1 MKKEKEKITNIP
13 TEKKIKNKKDK
24 TATFNLIEVIV
35 IIIMTSL
42 VVSVSTGIIV
52 YKNYYKIDK
61 TSSNKDYLK
70 ELEYAY
76 NNILNSYVEKVDEK
90 ELTNAAIKGMY
101 NYLGDP
107 YTSYLDKD
115 STDNLMDRL
124 KGEYKG
130 IGVEITTNES
140 GTVVMTVFENSPAEE
155 AGIMVGDIITKV
167 KGVDVNGKTT
177 SEVSNMIKS
186 TNGNVEIEVNRGGIT
201 KTLTLKVS
209 TVRIKSVIKNKYDKT
224 GYLRIET
231 FSNTTYKQFKENLE
245 TLEKDGIENLIVD
258 VRNNGGGFL
267 NSAVEIA
274 ELFVEKGKPIYG
286 LQTKDKKEMY
296 KDTTK
301 EKRDY
306 KVIVLINGGS
316 ASASEVLAAALKE
329 SYGATL
335 LGTKSYGKGTVQ
347 DTSELESGGMIKYTT
362 AYWLTPKGVTINE
375 KGLTPDIEVTGSFK
389 DGMTLENDVELQTAI
404 NNLKQIYTK
413 RKKKL
418 GLDLVLCYNIISE
431 RGYL

>member
-306 KVIVLINGGS
+306 KVMILINGGS

-389 DGMTLENDVELQTAI
+389 DGMILENDVELQTAI
-404 NNLKQIYTK
+404 NNLK
-413 RKKKL
+413 
-418 GLDLVLCYNIISE
+418 
-431 RGYL
+431 

>member
-13 TEKKIKNKKDK
+13 TEKIIKNKKDK

-301 EKRDY
+301 EKREY

-404 NNLKQIYTK
+404 NNLK
-413 RKKKL
+413 
-418 GLDLVLCYNIISE
+418 
-431 RGYL
+431 

>member
-209 TVRIKSVIKNKYDKT
+209 TVSIKSVIKNKYYKT

-231 FSNTTYKQFKENLE
+231 FSNTTYKQFKESLE

-389 DGMTLENDVELQTAI
+389 DGMILENDVELQTAI
-404 NNLKQIYTK
+404 NNLK
-413 RKKKL
+413 
-418 GLDLVLCYNIISE
+418 
-431 RGYL
+431 

>member
-1 MKKEKEKITNIP
+1 MKKEKEKEKITNIP
-13 TEKKIKNKKDK
+13 KEKKIKNKKDK
-24 TATFNLIEVIV
+24 IATFNLIEVIV

-61 TSSNKDYLK
+61 NSSNKDYLK

-209 TVRIKSVIKNKYDKT
+209 TVSIKSVVKNKYDKT

-231 FSNTTYKQFKENLE
+231 FSNTTYKQFKESLE

-389 DGMTLENDVELQTAI
+389 DEMTLENDVELQTAI
-404 NNLKQIYTK
+404 NNLK
-413 RKKKL
+413 
-418 GLDLVLCYNIISE
+418 
-431 RGYL
+431 

>member
-209 TVRIKSVIKNKYDKT
+209 TVSIKSVIKNKYDKT

-306 KVIVLINGGS
+306 KVMILINGGS

-375 KGLTPDIEVTGSFK
+375 RGLTPDIEVTGSFK
-389 DGMTLENDVELQTAI
+389 DEMTLENDVELQTAI
-404 NNLKQIYTK
+404 NNLK
-413 RKKKL
+413 
-418 GLDLVLCYNIISE
+418 
-431 RGYL
+431 

>member
-13 TEKKIKNKKDK
+13 TEKIIKNKKDK

-155 AGIMVGDIITKV
+155 AGIMVGDIITKI

-306 KVIVLINGGS
+306 KVMVLINGGS

-404 NNLKQIYTK
+404 NNLK
-413 RKKKL
+413 
-418 GLDLVLCYNIISE
+418 
-431 RGYL
+431 

>member
-1 MKKEKEKITNIP
+1 MKKEKEKEKITNIP

-130 IGVEITTNES
+130 IGIEITTNES

-209 TVRIKSVIKNKYDKT
+209 TVSIKSVIKNKYDKT

-306 KVIVLINGGS
+306 KVMILINGGS

-404 NNLKQIYTK
+404 NNLK
-413 RKKKL
+413 
-418 GLDLVLCYNIISE
+418 
-431 RGYL
+431 

>member
-1 MKKEKEKITNIP
+1 MKKEKEKEKITNMP
-13 TEKKIKNKKDK
+13 KEKKIKNKKDK
-24 TATFNLIEVIV
+24 IATFNLIEVIV

-107 YTSYLDKD
+107 YTSYLDKN

-209 TVRIKSVIKNKYDKT
+209 TVSIKSVVKNKYDKT

-231 FSNTTYKQFKENLE
+231 FSNTTYKQFKESLE

-389 DGMTLENDVELQTAI
+389 DEMTLENDVELQTAI
-404 NNLKQIYTK
+404 NNLK
-413 RKKKL
+413 
-418 GLDLVLCYNIISE
+418 
-431 RGYL
+431 

>member
-209 TVRIKSVIKNKYDKT
+209 TVSIKSVIKNKYDKT

-404 NNLKQIYTK
+404 NNLK
-413 RKKKL
+413 
-418 GLDLVLCYNIISE
+418 
-431 RGYL
+431 

>member
-1 MKKEKEKITNIP
+1 MKKEKEKITNMP
-13 TEKKIKNKKDK
+13 KEKKIKNKKDK
-24 TATFNLIEVIV
+24 IATFNLIEVIV

-209 TVRIKSVIKNKYDKT
+209 TVSIKSVIKNKYDKT

-231 FSNTTYKQFKENLE
+231 FSNTTYKQFKESLE

-389 DGMTLENDVELQTAI
+389 DEMTLENDVELQTAI
-404 NNLKQIYTK
+404 NNLK
-413 RKKKL
+413 
-418 GLDLVLCYNIISE
+418 
-431 RGYL
+431 

>member
-115 STDNLMDRL
+115 STDNLMDCL

-209 TVRIKSVIKNKYDKT
+209 TVSIKSVIKNKYDKT

-306 KVIVLINGGS
+306 KVMILINGGS

-404 NNLKQIYTK
+404 NNLK
-413 RKKKL
+413 
-418 GLDLVLCYNIISE
+418 
-431 RGYL
+431 

>member
-1 MKKEKEKITNIP
+1 MKKEKEKEKITNMQK
-13 TEKKIKNKKDK
+13 EKKIKNKKDK
-24 TATFNLIEVIV
+24 IATFNLIEVIV

-209 TVRIKSVIKNKYDKT
+209 TVSIKSVIKNKYDKT

-389 DGMTLENDVELQTAI
+389 DEMTLENDVELQTAI
-404 NNLKQIYTK
+404 NNLK
-413 RKKKL
+413 
-418 GLDLVLCYNIISE
+418 
-431 RGYL
+431 

>member
-1 MKKEKEKITNIP
+1 MKKEKEKEKINNMP
-13 TEKKIKNKKDK
+13 KEKKIKNKKDK
-24 TATFNLIEVIV
+24 IATFNLIEVIV

-209 TVRIKSVIKNKYDKT
+209 TVSIKSVIKNKYDKT

-231 FSNTTYKQFKENLE
+231 FSNTTYKQFKESLE

-389 DGMTLENDVELQTAI
+389 DEMTLENDVELQTAI
-404 NNLKQIYTK
+404 NNLK
-413 RKKKL
+413 
-418 GLDLVLCYNIISE
+418 
-431 RGYL
+431 

>member
-209 TVRIKSVIKNKYDKT
+209 TVSIKSVVKNKYDKT

-231 FSNTTYKQFKENLE
+231 FSNTTYKQFKESLE

-389 DGMTLENDVELQTAI
+389 DEMTLENDVELQTAI
-404 NNLKQIYTK
+404 NNLK
-413 RKKKL
+413 
-418 GLDLVLCYNIISE
+418 
-431 RGYL
+431 

>member
-1 MKKEKEKITNIP
+1 MKKEKEKEKITNMP
-13 TEKKIKNKKDK
+13 KEKKIKNKKDK
-24 TATFNLIEVIV
+24 IATFNLIEVIV

-186 TNGNVEIEVNRGGIT
+186 TNGNVEIEVNRDGIT

-209 TVRIKSVIKNKYDKT
+209 TVSIKSVVKNKYDKT

-231 FSNTTYKQFKENLE
+231 FSNTTYKQFKESLE

-274 ELFVEKGKPIYG
+274 ELFIEKGKPIYG

-389 DGMTLENDVELQTAI
+389 DEMTLENDVELQTAI
-404 NNLKQIYTK
+404 NNLK
-413 RKKKL
+413 
-418 GLDLVLCYNIISE
+418 
-431 RGYL
+431 

>member
-1 MKKEKEKITNIP
+1 MKKEKEKEKITNMP
-13 TEKKIKNKKDK
+13 KEKKIKNKKDK
-24 TATFNLIEVIV
+24 IATFNLIEVIV

-209 TVRIKSVIKNKYDKT
+209 TVSIKSVIKNKYDKT

-231 FSNTTYKQFKENLE
+231 FSNTTYKQFKESLE

-301 EKRDY
+301 EKREY

-389 DGMTLENDVELQTAI
+389 DKMTLENDVELQTAI
-404 NNLKQIYTK
+404 NNLK
-413 RKKKL
+413 
-418 GLDLVLCYNIISE
+418 
-431 RGYL
+431 

>member
-13 TEKKIKNKKDK
+13 TEKKIENKKDK

-209 TVRIKSVIKNKYDKT
+209 TVSIKSVVKNKYDKT

-231 FSNTTYKQFKENLE
+231 FSNTTYKQFKESLE

-306 KVIVLINGGS
+306 KVMVLINGGS

-404 NNLKQIYTK
+404 NNLK
-413 RKKKL
+413 
-418 GLDLVLCYNIISE
+418 
-431 RGYL
+431 

>member
-1 MKKEKEKITNIP
+1 MKKEKEKEKITNMP
-13 TEKKIKNKKDK
+13 KEKKIKNKKDK
-24 TATFNLIEVIV
+24 IATFNLIEVIV

-209 TVRIKSVIKNKYDKT
+209 TVSIKSVIKNKYDKT

-389 DGMTLENDVELQTAI
+389 DGMILENDVELQTAI
-404 NNLKQIYTK
+404 NNLK
-413 RKKKL
+413 
-418 GLDLVLCYNIISE
+418 
-431 RGYL
+431 

>member
-1 MKKEKEKITNIP
+1 MKKEKEKEKVTNMP
-13 TEKKIKNKKDK
+13 TEKIIKNKKDK
-24 TATFNLIEVIV
+24 IATFNLIEVIV

-209 TVRIKSVIKNKYDKT
+209 TVSIKSVIKNKYDKT

-231 FSNTTYKQFKENLE
+231 FSNTTYKQFKESLE

-404 NNLKQIYTK
+404 NNLK
-413 RKKKL
+413 
-418 GLDLVLCYNIISE
+418 
-431 RGYL
+431 

>member
-1 MKKEKEKITNIP
+1 MKKEKEKEKINNMP
-13 TEKKIKNKKDK
+13 KEKKIKNKKDK
-24 TATFNLIEVIV
+24 IATFNLIEVIV

-61 TSSNKDYLK
+61 TSSNEDYLK

-209 TVRIKSVIKNKYDKT
+209 TVSIKSVIKNKYDKT

-231 FSNTTYKQFKENLE
+231 FSNTTYKQFKESLE

-274 ELFVEKGKPIYG
+274 ELFIEKGKPIYG

-389 DGMTLENDVELQTAI
+389 DEMTLENDVELQTAI
-404 NNLKQIYTK
+404 NNLK
-413 RKKKL
+413 
-418 GLDLVLCYNIISE
+418 
-431 RGYL
+431 

>member
-335 LGTKSYGKGTVQ
+335 LGSKSYGKGTVQ

-404 NNLKQIYTK
+404 NNLK
-413 RKKKL
+413 
-418 GLDLVLCYNIISE
+418 
-431 RGYL
+431 

>member
-1 MKKEKEKITNIP
+1 MKKEKEKEKVTNMQK
-13 TEKKIKNKKDK
+13 EKKIKNKKDK
-24 TATFNLIEVIV
+24 IATFNLIEVIV

-209 TVRIKSVIKNKYDKT
+209 TVSIKSVIKNKYDKT

-231 FSNTTYKQFKENLE
+231 FSNTTYKQFKESLE

-316 ASASEVLAAALKE
+316 ASASEVLVAALKE

-389 DGMTLENDVELQTAI
+389 DEMTLENDVELQTAI
-404 NNLKQIYTK
+404 NNLK
-413 RKKKL
+413 
-418 GLDLVLCYNIISE
+418 
-431 RGYL
+431 

>member
-13 TEKKIKNKKDK
+13 KEKKIKNKKDK

-209 TVRIKSVIKNKYDKT
+209 TVSIKSVVKNKYDKT

-231 FSNTTYKQFKENLE
+231 FSNTTYKQFKESLE

-404 NNLKQIYTK
+404 NNLK
-413 RKKKL
+413 
-418 GLDLVLCYNIISE
+418 
-431 RGYL
+431 

>member
-1 MKKEKEKITNIP
+1 MKKEKEKEKITKVP
-13 TEKKIKNKKDK
+13 KEKKIKNKKDK

-209 TVRIKSVIKNKYDKT
+209 TVSIKSVIKNKYDKT

-231 FSNTTYKQFKENLE
+231 FSNTTYKQFKESLE

-389 DGMTLENDVELQTAI
+389 DDMTLENDVELQTAI
-404 NNLKQIYTK
+404 NNLK
-413 RKKKL
+413 
-418 GLDLVLCYNIISE
+418 
-431 RGYL
+431 

>member
-209 TVRIKSVIKNKYDKT
+209 TVSIKSVIKNKYDKT

-306 KVIVLINGGS
+306 KVMILINGGS

-375 KGLTPDIEVTGSFK
+375 KGLYRSNWFI
-389 DGMTLENDVELQTAI
+389 
-404 NNLKQIYTK
+404 
-413 RKKKL
+413 
-418 GLDLVLCYNIISE
+418 
-431 RGYL
+431 

>member
-209 TVRIKSVIKNKYDKT
+209 TVSIKSVIKNKYDKT

-306 KVIVLINGGS
+306 KVMVLINGGS

-389 DGMTLENDVELQTAI
+389 DGMTLENDDELQTAI
-404 NNLKQIYTK
+404 NNLK
-413 RKKKL
+413 
-418 GLDLVLCYNIISE
+418 
-431 RGYL
+431 

>member
-13 TEKKIKNKKDK
+13 TEKIIKNKKDK

-296 KDTTK
+296 K
-301 EKRDY
+301 
-306 KVIVLINGGS
+306 I
-316 ASASEVLAAALKE
+316 
-329 SYGATL
+329 
-335 LGTKSYGKGTVQ
+335 Q
-347 DTSELESGGMIKYTT
+347 
-362 AYWLTPKGVTINE
+362 
-375 KGLTPDIEVTGSFK
+375 
-389 DGMTLENDVELQTAI
+389 Q
-404 NNLKQIYTK
+404 
-413 RKKKL
+413 KKKRL
-418 GLDLVLCYNIISE
+418 
-431 RGYL
+431 

>member
-1 MKKEKEKITNIP
+1 MKKEKEKEKITNMQK
-13 TEKKIKNKKDK
+13 EKKIKNKKDK
-24 TATFNLIEVIV
+24 IATFNLIEVIV

-209 TVRIKSVIKNKYDKT
+209 TVSIKSVVKNKYDKT

-231 FSNTTYKQFKENLE
+231 FSNTTYKQFKESLE

-389 DGMTLENDVELQTAI
+389 DEMTLENDVELQTAI
-404 NNLKQIYTK
+404 NNLK
-413 RKKKL
+413 
-418 GLDLVLCYNIISE
+418 
-431 RGYL
+431 

>member
-1 MKKEKEKITNIP
+1 MKKEKEKEKITNIP
-13 TEKKIKNKKDK
+13 TEKIIKNKKDK

-389 DGMTLENDVELQTAI
+389 DEMTLENDVELQTAI
-404 NNLKQIYTK
+404 NNLK
-413 RKKKL
+413 
-418 GLDLVLCYNIISE
+418 
-431 RGYL
+431 

>member
-76 NNILNSYVEKVDEK
+76 NNILNSYIEKVDEK

-209 TVRIKSVIKNKYDKT
+209 TVSIKSVIKNKYDKT

-306 KVIVLINGGS
+306 KVMVLINGGS

-404 NNLKQIYTK
+404 NNLK
-413 RKKKL
+413 
-418 GLDLVLCYNIISE
+418 
-431 RGYL
+431 

>member
-209 TVRIKSVIKNKYDKT
+209 TVSIKSVIKNKYDKT

-231 FSNTTYKQFKENLE
+231 FSNTTYKQFKESLE

-274 ELFVEKGKPIYG
+274 ELFIEKGKPIYG

-389 DGMTLENDVELQTAI
+389 DEMTLENDVELQTAI
-404 NNLKQIYTK
+404 NNLK
-413 RKKKL
+413 
-418 GLDLVLCYNIISE
+418 
-431 RGYL
+431 

>member
-1 MKKEKEKITNIP
+1 MKKEKEKEKITNMP
-13 TEKKIKNKKDK
+13 KEKKIKNKKDK
-24 TATFNLIEVIV
+24 IATFNLIEVIV

-209 TVRIKSVIKNKYDKT
+209 TVSIKSVIKNKYDKT

-231 FSNTTYKQFKENLE
+231 FSNTTYKQFKESLE

-389 DGMTLENDVELQTAI
+389 DEMTLENDVELQTAI
-404 NNLKQIYTK
+404 NNLK
-413 RKKKL
+413 
-418 GLDLVLCYNIISE
+418 
-431 RGYL
+431 

>member
-1 MKKEKEKITNIP
+1 MKKEKEKITNMP
-13 TEKKIKNKKDK
+13 KEKKIKNKKDK
-24 TATFNLIEVIV
+24 IATFNLIEVIV

-209 TVRIKSVIKNKYDKT
+209 TVSIKSVIKNKYDKT

-286 LQTKDKKEMY
+286 LQTKGKKEMY

-404 NNLKQIYTK
+404 NNLK
-413 RKKKL
+413 
-418 GLDLVLCYNIISE
+418 
-431 RGYL
+431 

>member
-24 TATFNLIEVIV
+24 IATFNLIEVIV

-209 TVRIKSVIKNKYDKT
+209 TVRIKSVIKNKYDTT

-301 EKRDY
+301 EKREY

-389 DGMTLENDVELQTAI
+389 DGMILENDVELQTAI
-404 NNLKQIYTK
+404 NNLK
-413 RKKKL
+413 
-418 GLDLVLCYNIISE
+418 
-431 RGYL
+431 

>member
-13 TEKKIKNKKDK
+13 TEKIIKNKKDK

-258 VRNNGGGFL
+258 VRNNDGGFL

-306 KVIVLINGGS
+306 KVMVLINGGS

-404 NNLKQIYTK
+404 NNLK
-413 RKKKL
+413 
-418 GLDLVLCYNIISE
+418 
-431 RGYL
+431 

>member
-245 TLEKDGIENLIVD
+245 TLEKDEIENLIVD

-301 EKRDY
+301 EKREY

-389 DGMTLENDVELQTAI
+389 DGMILENDVELQTAI
-404 NNLKQIYTK
+404 NNLK
-413 RKKKL
+413 
-418 GLDLVLCYNIISE
+418 
-431 RGYL
+431 

>member
-1 MKKEKEKITNIP
+1 MKKEKEKEKITNMP
-13 TEKKIKNKKDK
+13 KEKKIKNKKDK
-24 TATFNLIEVIV
+24 IATFNLIEVIV

-209 TVRIKSVIKNKYDKT
+209 TVSIKSVVKNKYDKT

-231 FSNTTYKQFKENLE
+231 FSNTTYKQFKESLE

-286 LQTKDKKEMY
+286 LQTKYKKEMY

-389 DGMTLENDVELQTAI
+389 DEMTLENDVELQTAI
-404 NNLKQIYTK
+404 NNLK
-413 RKKKL
+413 
-418 GLDLVLCYNIISE
+418 
-431 RGYL
+431 

>member
-1 MKKEKEKITNIP
+1 MKKEKEKITNTP

-209 TVRIKSVIKNKYDKT
+209 TVSIKSVIKNKYDKT

-231 FSNTTYKQFKENLE
+231 FSNTTYKQFKESLE
-245 TLEKDGIENLIVD
+245 ALEKDGIENLIVD

-274 ELFVEKGKPIYG
+274 ELFVGKGKPIYV

-306 KVIVLINGGS
+306 KVMVLINGGS

-404 NNLKQIYTK
+404 NNLK
-413 RKKKL
+413 
-418 GLDLVLCYNIISE
+418 
-431 RGYL
+431 

>member
-13 TEKKIKNKKDK
+13 TEKIIKNKKDK

-224 GYLRIET
+224 GYIRIET

-306 KVIVLINGGS
+306 KVMVLINGGS

-404 NNLKQIYTK
+404 NNLK
-413 RKKKL
+413 
-418 GLDLVLCYNIISE
+418 
-431 RGYL
+431 